1 MVFTRQA
8 WGFGKSRRER
18 RVEQRVLK
26 RDGKVEASFV
36 EGNSVGTWMCGGMR
50 KSIVWRIGDREE
62 KVFLRY
68 NFLKHACD

>member
-1 MVFTRQA
+1 MAFTRQA

-36 EGNSVGTWMCGGMR
+36 WMCGGMR
-50 KSIVWRIGDREE
+50 KSIVWRIGDHEE
-62 KVFLRY
+62 VFLRY

>member
-1 MVFTRQA
+1 MAFTRQA

-36 EGNSVGTWMCGGMR
+36 EGNS
-50 KSIVWRIGDREE
+50 
-62 KVFLRY
+62 L
-68 NFLKHACD
+68 